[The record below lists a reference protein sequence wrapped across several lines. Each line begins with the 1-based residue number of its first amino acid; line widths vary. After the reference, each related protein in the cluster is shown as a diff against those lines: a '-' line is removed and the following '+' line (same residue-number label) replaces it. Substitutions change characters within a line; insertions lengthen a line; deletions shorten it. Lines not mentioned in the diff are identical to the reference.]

1 MREPLILLAFQ
12 ERRFLLPEG
21 QRIRQ
26 KSVDK
31 AGGGVKW
38 IDG

>member
-1 MREPLILLAFQ
+1 ME
-12 ERRFLLPEG
+12 ERRVREWG
-21 QRIRQ
+21 TG

-38 IDG
+38 IDGGGR